1 MLGVEDVTIK
11 EISMSTVPQVL
22 LSPIQLAMGGV
33 CVRACV
39 CVYALYALHAPLS
52 KEQTDGSLV
61 WPMLSESGF

>member
-39 CVYALYALHAPLS
+39 YALYALHAPLS